1 MENLL
6 RGALLEW
13 LRDDPVLD
21 DTLNAIEEQSPVRAT
36 VPWLALATSAST
48 DWSTKDRTGR
58 EVRVAFE
65 LQTRGDDAAA
75 DGDLVAAIE
84 KRISAF
90 PTDHTAFACV
100 TVQFL
105 RARAERRARN
115 MRSILLEYRFHL
127 LALPPAN

>member
-13 LRDDPVLD
+13 LRYDPALD
-21 DTLNAIEEQSPVRAT
+21 GALNAIEEQSPVRST
-36 VPWLALATSAST
+36 VPWLGIATSASI

-65 LQTRGDDAAA
+65 LQTRGDDAKS
-75 DGDLVAAIE
+75 DGDLVASIE

-100 TVQFL
+100 SVQFL

-115 MRSILLEYRFHL
+115 MRSILLEYRFRL
-127 LALPPAN
+127 LAFQPAS